1 MEIIDLSRENTILN
15 RFVRELRDVEIQG
28 DMMRFRRNLE
38 RIGELMGYRVSERLS
53 YKVMDVKTPLAMA
66 IASEPADKVVLG
78 TILRASLPMHTG
90 LLNIYDSAENA
101 FVTAYRNYSQDHETF
116 EIIVDHVSTPDVTDK
131 VLLLADPM
139 LASGESMAAVYRA
152 ICKKA
157 GVPRHTHIL
166 SAIAAQQGVNYLKEN
181 LSGESVT
188 IWCAAIDPHLNSH
201 SYIVPGLG
209 DAGDLAFGT
218 KIK

>member
-1 MEIIDLSRENTILN
+1 MEIIDLSREKTILN
-15 RFVRELRDVEIQG
+15 RWVRELRDVEIQG

-38 RIGELMGYRVSERLS
+38 RIGEVMAYRVSERLD
-53 YKVMDVKTPLAMA
+53 YKLVDIKTPLAMA
-66 IASEPADKVVLG
+66 TANEPFDKVVLG

-90 LLNIYDSAENA
+90 LLNVFDSAESA
-101 FVTAYRNYSQDHETF
+101 FVTAYRKYKNEEEF
-116 EIIVDHVSTPDVTDK
+116 EIVVDYVSTPAMNGK

-139 LASGESMAAVYRA
+139 LASGESMVATYRA

-157 GVPRHTHIL
+157 GTPKRTHIL
-166 SAIAAQQGVNYLKEN
+166 SAIAAQPGVDYLNEN
-181 LSGESVT
+181 LSDENVT
-188 IWCAAIDPHLNSH
+188 LWCAAIDPHLNSH

-209 DAGDLAFGT
+209 DAGDLAFGN

>member
-1 MEIIDLSRENTILN
+1 MEVIDLNRENTILN

-38 RIGELMGYRVSERLS
+38 RIGELMAYRVSERLS
-53 YKVMDVKTPLAMA
+53 YKVEEVKTPLAMA
-66 IASEPADKVVLG
+66 TSSEPADKVVLG

-90 LLNIYDSAENA
+90 LMNMFDRAENA
-101 FVTAYRNYSQDHETF
+101 FVTAYRDYTHGDEF
-116 EIIVDHVSTPDVTDK
+116 EIVVDYVSTPDITGK

-152 ICKKA
+152 ICQKA

-166 SAIAAQQGVNYLKEN
+166 SAIAAQQGVDYLKEN
-181 LSGESVT
+181 LSGEKVT
-188 IWCAAIDPHLNSH
+188 IWCAAIDPQLNSH

-209 DAGDLAFGT
+209 DAGDLAFGS